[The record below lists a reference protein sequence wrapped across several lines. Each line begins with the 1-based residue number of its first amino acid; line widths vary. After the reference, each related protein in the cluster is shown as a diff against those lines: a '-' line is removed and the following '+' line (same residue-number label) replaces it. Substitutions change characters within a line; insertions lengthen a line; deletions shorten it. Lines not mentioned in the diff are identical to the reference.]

1 VWDHTAMSLQEV
13 KSYHCKSP
21 IVCLAQNPRDEKSI
35 VSFSQGG
42 NLREW
47 NSLFDS
53 VPSLRPSP
61 ELTQSSPQMSQDNVW
76 SLANPCLPGSPVLR

>member
-1 VWDHTAMSLQEV
+1 VWDHKAMRLQEV

-21 IVCLAQNPRDEKSI
+21 IVCLAQNPRDENSI
-35 VSFSQGG
+35 VSFSQSG

-53 VPSLRPSP
+53 VPSP

-76 SLANPCLPGSPVLR
+76 PLANPCLPGSPVLR